1 MNRRFIVTLIGIL
14 LVYGGLS
21 LYLGWNGWVYLS
33 AVYEWNHAGL
43 YSAVVALLALA
54 FIIGRAGQATLIR
67 PIAGPLKLIGSYW
80 FAILEY
86 GVLLFPLAD
95 VVALLL
101 KLGGAERDAYVIGT
115 GSVTSIVLLLL
126 LIVGTRNAWSP
137 VIRRYTVQIPKRA
150 GGREKL
156 RIAMASDIH
165 LGTTIGNGHL
175 HRLLQKVK
183 QINPD
188 IILLPG
194 DILDDDIEPFIRRKM
209 AETLGKLEA
218 PLGIYAVTGN
228 HEYIGGKVPEFI
240 AAMDAIGIRVLMDET
255 ALVADSFYIIG
266 RKDRASGGFRAGGA
280 GRLPISELVAPLDTS
295 LPMIMLDH
303 QPSDLKNAAENG
315 IDLSLSGH
323 THRGQ
328 MTPNHLIT
336 KRLFELDWGYL
347 KKGGLH
353 AIVSSGFGFWGP
365 PVRIGSRSEVL
376 QIDVEFVPV

>member
-115 GSVTSIVLLLL
+115 GSVTLIVLLLL

-175 HRLLQKVK
+175 HRLLHKVK

-280 GRLPISELVAPLDTS
+280 GRLPISELIAPLDTS

-303 QPSDLKNAAENG
+303 QPSDLKNAAEHG

>member
-1 MNRRFIVTLIGIL
+1 MNRRFIVSLIGIL
-14 LVYGGLS
+14 LFYGGLS

-33 AVYEWNHAGL
+33 ALYDWNHAGI
-43 YSAVVALLALA
+43 YSVIVALLALA
-54 FIIGRAGQATLIR
+54 FIIGRVGQTTLLK
-67 PIAGPLKLIGSYW
+67 PIAGPLKLVGSYW

-86 GVLLFPLAD
+86 GVLLFPVAD
-95 VVALLL
+95 IVALLL

-115 GSVTSIVLLLL
+115 GSIALFVLLIL

-137 VIRRYTVQIPKRA
+137 VIRHYKVQIPKQA
-150 GGREKL
+150 GNRQKL

-175 HRLLQKVK
+175 QRLIRKVK
-183 QINPD
+183 QIDPD

-194 DILDDDIEPFIRRKM
+194 DILDDDIEPFIRHKM
-209 AETLGKLEA
+209 ADTLGKLDA
-218 PLGIYAVTGN
+218 PLGVFAVTGN
-228 HEYIGGKVPEFI
+228 HEYIGGKVPEFV

-255 ALVADSFYIIG
+255 ALIADSFYIIG
-266 RKDRASGGFRAGGA
+266 RKDKASAGFRAGSA
-280 GRLPISELVAPLDTS
+280 GRLPISELVSPLDNT
-295 LPMIMLDH
+295 LPLIMLDH
-303 QPSDLKNAAENG
+303 QPSDLTNAAMNG

-328 MTPNHLIT
+328 MAPNHLVT

-347 KKGGLH
+347 KKGSLH

-376 QIDVEFVPV
+376 QIDVEFVPA

>member
-1 MNRRFIVTLIGIL
+1 MNRRFIVSLIGIL
-14 LVYGGLS
+14 LFYGGLS
-21 LYLGWNGWVYLS
+21 FYLGWNGWVYLS
-33 AVYEWNHAGL
+33 AINDWNHAGL

-67 PIAGPLKLIGSYW
+67 PIARPLKLIGSYW

-95 VVALLL
+95 IAAFLL

-115 GSVTSIVLLLL
+115 GSVTFIVLMLLI
-126 LIVGTRNAWSP
+126 IVGTRNAWSP
-137 VIRRYTVQIPKRA
+137 VIRRYTLQIPKRA

-175 HRLLQKVK
+175 QRLLHKVK

-194 DILDDDIEPFIRRKM
+194 DILDDDIEPFIRHKM
-209 AETLGKLEA
+209 ADTLGKLDA
-218 PLGIYAVTGN
+218 PLGVYAVTGN

-266 RKDRASGGFRAGGA
+266 RKDKASGGFRAGGA
-280 GRLPISELVAPLDTS
+280 GRLPISELVAPLDNT

-328 MTPNHLIT
+328 MAPNHLIT

-376 QIDVEFVPV
+376 QIDVEFVPA